1 MQYIQAARTNQVHP
15 LPKQPSVSAVDLTES
30 MILRLAPCSPHGF
43 EPAAGMNAAHPYT
56 QSLSV
61 LACHPL
67 LRSGKDYICTLLGLS
82 SKNVTEIA
90 LVRKAMHEL
99 IRNKISRLEI

>member
-15 LPKQPSVSAVDLTES
+15 LPKQPPVSAVDLTES

-61 LACHPL
+61 VACHPF
-67 LRSGKDYICTLLGLS
+67 LRSGTDYIGNFLGLS

-90 LVRKAMHEL
+90 VVSKEL
-99 IRNKISRLEI
+99 QTVF